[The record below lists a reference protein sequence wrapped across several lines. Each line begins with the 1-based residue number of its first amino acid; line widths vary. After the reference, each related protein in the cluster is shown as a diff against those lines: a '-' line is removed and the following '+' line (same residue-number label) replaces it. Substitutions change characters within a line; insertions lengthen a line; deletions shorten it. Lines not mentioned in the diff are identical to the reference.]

1 MQNCAHRARLRFDET
16 RLDLDISIKTYLQK
30 NMLPLKPVDLAKLP
44 RLPEWQAF
52 SQAVQHGSICTD
64 ELRLLHAAGLTID
77 LSAQVSSPDARAAAT
92 ALLQARGFD
101 QARAALLAGDHV
113 NKTEDRAAW
122 HTMLRAPEPIE
133 AVARE
138 HQRVRE
144 FVEQADAQGKWK
156 AVIHIGIGGSDWGV
170 RLATDACSGSGARR
184 ALKFVANIDGHA
196 LEDAILGLNAQD
208 TLLVV
213 TSKSFTTA
221 ETLANLRRAVDWLA
235 QAGVERPYEQVVAIT
250 ARPDAAR
257 ALGIPSSQVFE
268 FWDWVGGRYS
278 LWSAVGLPV
287 AMAVGIDVIEGI
299 RAGAAA
305 MDEHFAQAPIA
316 ENAPAQLAL
325 AGVAN
330 RSVLG
335 YGSLSIA
342 AYDARLQ
349 FLAPYL
355 QQLDMESLG
364 KSVDMAGD
372 PVGVP
377 TGPSVWGM
385 PGTDGQHTFFQWLHQ
400 GTDGAAVDFIMCRE
414 ADHQWTEEHA
424 MLLANC
430 LAQRQTLL
438 RGTSLDAD
446 RDAMLAQGMP
456 ADKAEWL
463 ARHRR
468 HEGGRPS
475 TLIVLP
481 RLTPYA
487 LGALLALYEHKIFV
501 QALIWGINPFDQ
513 WGVEAGKKMAGG
525 ILREL
530 HGQGQNA
537 DHDLSTQHWISVLT
551 QGR

>member
-1 MQNCAHRARLRFDET
+1 MHSFKPAEHT
-16 RLDLDISIKTYLQK
+16 S
-30 NMLPLKPVDLAKLP
+30 LPH
-44 RLPEWQAF
+44 LPEWKTY
-52 SQAVQHGSICTD
+52 SEAVQDASFCTD
-64 ELRLLHAAGLTID
+64 ALRLVKAAGLTID
-77 LSAQVSSPDARAAAT
+77 LSAQVDSPAARLAAA
-92 ALLQARGFD
+92 ALLNARGFD
-101 QARAALLAGDHV
+101 HARKALLAGEHV
-113 NKTEDRAAW
+113 NLTEDRAAW
-122 HTMLRAPEPIE
+122 HTMLRTPEPIE

-138 HQRVRE
+138 HQRVRD
-144 FVEQADAQGKWK
+144 FVQDADAQDKWK
-156 AVIHIGIGGSDWGV
+156 TIIHIGIGGSDWGV
-170 RLATDACSGSGARR
+170 RLATDACSGNGARR
-184 ALKFVANIDGHA
+184 VLKFVANIDGHA
-196 LEDAILGLNAQD
+196 IENAILGMD
-208 TLLVV
+208 PRETLIVV
-213 TSKSFTTA
+213 TSKSFTTT
-221 ETLANLRRAVDWLA
+221 ETLANLKRAVQWLVD
-235 QAGVERPYEQVVAIT
+235 AGIDRPYEQVVAIT
-250 ARPDAAR
+250 ARPAA
-257 ALGIPSSQVFE
+257 AAKLGIPDAQVFQ

-287 AMAVGIDVIEGI
+287 ALAVGLEVIEGI

-305 MDEHFAQAPIA
+305 MDAHFAEADIA
-316 ENAPAQLAL
+316 GNAPVQLAL

-349 FLAPYL
+349 YLAPYL

-364 KSVDMAGD
+364 KSVDLAGH

-414 ADHQWTEEHA
+414 ADHQWVEEHA

-438 RGTSLDAD
+438 RGTSFDAD
-446 RDAMLAQGMP
+446 HAALLAQGMP
-456 ADKAEWL
+456 EGDAQWL
-463 ARHRR
+463 ARHRHHR
-468 HEGGRPS
+468 GGRPS

-513 WGVEAGKKMAGG
+513 WGVEAGKKMASG
-525 ILREL
+525 ILQEL
-530 HGQGQNA
+530 HGEPLA
-537 DHDLSTQHWISVLT
+537 ASHDLSTRHWISVLT
-551 QGR
+551 DDRQGQ

>member
-1 MQNCAHRARLRFDET
+1 MRP
-16 RLDLDISIKTYLQK
+16 LDIAAPANLSQ
-30 NMLPLKPVDLAKLP
+30 M
-44 RLPEWQAF
+44 PEWLAYAK
-52 SQAVQHGSICTD
+52 AVQSASFCAD
-64 ELRLLHAAGLTID
+64 ELRLIEAADLTLD
-77 LSAQVSSPDARAAAT
+77 LSAQITSPAMRAAGNE
-92 ALLQARGFD
+92 LLNSRGFEQARV
-101 QARAALLAGDHV
+101 ALLAGEHV
-113 NKTEDRAAW
+113 NPTEDRAAW
-122 HTMLRAPEPIE
+122 HTMLRASRPIE

-138 HQRVRE
+138 CRRVRD
-144 FVEQADAQGKWK
+144 FVAQADSEGKWQS
-156 AVIHIGIGGSDWGV
+156 VIHIGIGGSDWGV
-170 RLATDACSGSGARR
+170 RLVTDACGGNSARR
-184 ALKFVANIDGHA
+184 ALRFVANIDGHA
-196 LEDAILGLNAQD
+196 LEDAILGLDPKN
-208 TLLVV
+208 TLVIV
-213 TSKSFTTA
+213 TSKSFTTT
-221 ETLANLRRAVDWLA
+221 ETLANLRRAVRWLE
-235 QAGVERPYEQVVAIT
+235 QAGIERPYEQVVAIT
-250 ARPDAAR
+250 ARPAA
-257 ALGIPSSQVFE
+257 AQAMGIRIDQIFE

-287 AMAVGIDVIEGI
+287 AMAVGIDVVEDI
-299 RAGAAA
+299 RAGASA
-305 MDEHFAQAPIA
+305 MDVHFAEAPIS

-330 RSVLG
+330 RSLLG

-364 KSVDMAGD
+364 KSVDLAGR

-377 TGPSVWGM
+377 TGPAVWGM

-438 RGTSLDAD
+438 QGTSFDAD
-446 RDAMLAQGMP
+446 RAALLEQGLP
-456 ADKAEWL
+456 QDKAEWL
-463 ARHRR
+463 ARHRK
-468 HEGGRPS
+468 HPGGRPS

-481 RLTPYA
+481 RLTPHA

-513 WGVEAGKKMAGG
+513 WGVEAGKKMATG
-525 ILREL
+525 ILQEL
-530 HGQGQNA
+530 HGKEQNA
-537 DHDLSTQHWISVLT
+537 AHDLSTRHWITALA
-551 QGR
+551 RNP

>member
-1 MQNCAHRARLRFDET
+1 
-16 RLDLDISIKTYLQK
+16 
-30 NMLPLKPVDLAKLP
+30 MLPLEPADHANLLQ
-44 RLPEWQAF
+44 LPEWQAF
-52 SQAVQHGSICTD
+52 SHAVENAAFCTD
-64 ELRLLHAAGLTID
+64 ELRLVQAADLTID
-77 LSAQVSSPDARAAAT
+77 LSAHVTSPAARDAGA
-92 ALLQARGFD
+92 ALLRARGFD
-101 QARAALLAGDHV
+101 QARKALLDGEHV

-122 HTMLRAPEPIE
+122 HTMLRAPEPID

-138 HQRVRE
+138 HQRVRQ
-144 FVEQADAQGKWK
+144 FVQQADADGKWK
-156 AVIHIGIGGSDWGV
+156 AIIHIGIGGSDWGV
-170 RLATDACSGSGARR
+170 RLTTDACSGSGSGAHRV
-184 ALKFVANIDGHA
+184 LKFVANIDGHA
-196 LEDAILGLNAQD
+196 LEDAILGLDATD
-208 TLLVV
+208 TLIVV
-213 TSKSFTTA
+213 TSKSFTTT
-221 ETLANLRRAVDWLA
+221 ETLANLRRAIDWLK
-235 QAGVERPYEQVVAIT
+235 QAGIDSPYEQVVAIT

-257 ALGIPSSQVFE
+257 ALGVPATQIFE

-287 AMAVGIDVIEGI
+287 AMAVGIDVIEGV

-305 MDEHFAQAPIA
+305 MDAHFAQAPIA

-364 KSVDMAGD
+364 KSVDMAGN

-414 ADHQWTEEHA
+414 ADHQWTEQHA

-438 RGTSLDAD
+438 QGTSAD
-446 RDAMLAQGMP
+446 TDRAGMLAQGMA
-456 ADKAEWL
+456 ADRAEWL
-463 ARHRR
+463 SRHRK
-468 HEGGRPS
+468 HQGGRPS

-481 RLTPYA
+481 RLTPFA

-513 WGVEAGKKMAGG
+513 WGVEAGKKMASG
-525 ILREL
+525 ILQEL
-530 HGQGQNA
+530 HGQSSDA
-537 DHDLSTQHWISVLT
+537 SHDLSTQHWISVLT

>member
-1 MQNCAHRARLRFDET
+1 MLSFDPADHAN
-16 RLDLDISIKTYLQK
+16 LL
-30 NMLPLKPVDLAKLP
+30 

-52 SQAVQHGSICTD
+52 KLAIQNSSFCND
-64 ELRLLHAAGLTID
+64 ELRLMEAAGLTID
-77 LSAQVSSPDARAAAT
+77 LSAHVTSPAARDAAT
-92 ALLQARGFD
+92 ALLTARGFD
-101 QARAALLAGDHV
+101 QARTALLAGDPV
-113 NKTEDRAAW
+113 NQTEDRAAW

-133 AVARE
+133 CVARE

-144 FVEQADAQGKWK
+144 FVQQADAQQKWK

-170 RLATDACSGSGARR
+170 RLATDACSANGARR
-184 ALKFVANIDGHA
+184 TLKFVANIDGHA
-196 LEDAILGLNAQD
+196 LEDAILGLD
-208 TLLVV
+208 PKETLIVV
-213 TSKSFTTA
+213 TSKSFTTT
-221 ETLANLRRAVDWLA
+221 ETLANLRRAVAWLA
-235 QAGVERPYEQVVAIT
+235 QAGVEHPYEQVVAIT
-250 ARPDAAR
+250 ARPQAAR
-257 ALGIPSSQVFE
+257 ELGISPARIFE

-287 AMAVGIDVIEGI
+287 AMAVGLDVIEGI

-305 MDEHFAQAPIA
+305 MDAHFAEAPIA

-335 YGSLSIA
+335 YSSLSIA

-364 KSVDMAGD
+364 KSVDMAGN

-424 MLLANC
+424 TLLANC

-438 RGTSLDAD
+438 RGTSFESD
-446 RDAMLAQGMP
+446 RDGMLGQGMP
-456 ADKAEWL
+456 SEKAEWL
-463 ARHRR
+463 ARHRK
-468 HEGGRPS
+468 HKGGRPS

-513 WGVEAGKKMAGG
+513 WGVEAGKKMASG

-530 HGQGQNA
+530 HGQDQNA
-537 DHDLSTQHWISVLT
+537 THDLSTRHWISILN

>member
-1 MQNCAHRARLRFDET
+1 
-16 RLDLDISIKTYLQK
+16 
-30 NMLPLKPVDLAKLP
+30 MLPIDPAKPANLLQLP
-44 RLPEWQAF
+44 QWQAF
-52 SQAVQHGSICTD
+52 TRAIEAATFCTD
-64 ELRLLHAAGLTID
+64 ELRLIDGAGLTID
-77 LSAQVSSPDARAAAT
+77 LSAQASSDETRST
-92 ALLQARGFD
+92 GEALLIARGFD
-101 QARAALLAGDHV
+101 QARAALLAGEPV
-113 NKTEDRAAW
+113 NRTEDRAAW
-122 HTMLRAPEPIE
+122 HTMLRAPEPLE
-133 AVARE
+133 VVTRE

-144 FVEQADAQGKWK
+144 FVQQADAAGKWK
-156 AVIHIGIGGSDWGV
+156 SVIHIGIGGSDWGV
-170 RLATDACSGSGARR
+170 RLATDACSGNGARR
-184 ALKFVANIDGHA
+184 ILKFVANIDGHA
-196 LEDAILGLNAQD
+196 LENAILGLDAKT
-208 TLLVV
+208 TLIVV
-213 TSKSFTTA
+213 TSKSFTTT
-221 ETLANLRRAVDWLA
+221 ETLANLRRALRWLTE
-235 QAGVERPYEQVVAIT
+235 AGVHAPYEQVVAVT
-250 ARPDAAR
+250 ARPEAAR
-257 ALGIPSSQVFE
+257 ALGVPAAQVFE

-287 AMAVGIDVIEGI
+287 ALAVGIDVIEQI

-305 MDEHFAQAPIA
+305 MDAHFAHAPIA
-316 ENAPAQLAL
+316 DNAPAQLAL

-342 AYDARLQ
+342 AYDARLR

-364 KSVDMAGD
+364 KSVDMAGN

-400 GTDGAAVDFIMCRE
+400 GTDGAPVDFIMCRE
-414 ADHQWTEEHA
+414 ADHQWGEEHA

-438 RGTSLDAD
+438 RGTSIDDD
-446 RDAMLAQGMP
+446 RAGLLAQGMA

-463 ARHRR
+463 SRHRK
-468 HEGGRPS
+468 HQGGRPS

-481 RLTPYA
+481 KLTAHA

-513 WGVEAGKKMAGG
+513 WGVEAGKKMASG

-530 HGQGQNA
+530 HGETRDAN
-537 DHDLSTQHWISVLT
+537 HDLSTSHWISILT
-551 QGR
+551 QRA

>member
-1 MQNCAHRARLRFDET
+1 MHPVQPADHA
-16 RLDLDISIKTYLQK
+16 S
-30 NMLPLKPVDLAKLP
+30 LPH
-44 RLPEWQAF
+44 LPEWKAY
-52 SQAVQHGSICTD
+52 SEAVLEASFCTD
-64 ELRLLHAAGLTID
+64 DLHLVHAAGLTID
-77 LSAQVSSPDARAAAT
+77 LSAQVDSPAARQAAEN
-92 ALLQARGFD
+92 LLNARGFD
-101 QARAALLAGDHV
+101 SARKALLAGEHV
-113 NKTEDRAAW
+113 NRTEDRAAW

-133 AVARE
+133 AVANE
-138 HQRVRE
+138 HRRVRE
-144 FVEQADAQGKWK
+144 FVLDADAQGKWK
-156 AVIHIGIGGSDWGV
+156 SIIHIGIGGSDWGV
-170 RLATDACSGSGARR
+170 RLATDACGGYGSRR
-184 ALKFVANIDGHA
+184 ILKFVANIDGHA
-196 LEDAILGLNAQD
+196 IEDAILGMD
-208 TLLVV
+208 PRETLVV
-213 TSKSFTTA
+213 ATSKSFTTT
-221 ETLANLRRAVDWLA
+221 ETLANLRRAIQWLA
-235 QAGVERPYEQVVAIT
+235 DSGIENPYEQVVAIT
-250 ARPDAAR
+250 AKPAA
-257 ALGIPSSQVFE
+257 AAQLGIPDSQIFK

-287 AMAVGIDVIEGI
+287 ALAVGLDVVEGI

-305 MDEHFAQAPIA
+305 MDAHFAQADIA
-316 ENAPAQLAL
+316 DNAPVQLAL

-349 FLAPYL
+349 YLAPYL

-364 KSVDMAGD
+364 KSVDLAGQ

-414 ADHQWTEEHA
+414 ADHQWVEEHA

-438 RGTSLDAD
+438 RGTSFEAD
-446 RDAMLAQGMP
+446 RAALLAQGMP
-456 ADKAEWL
+456 EDNAQWL
-463 ARHRR
+463 ASHRHHR
-468 HEGGRPS
+468 GGRPS

-481 RLTPYA
+481 RLTPHA
-487 LGALLALYEHKIFV
+487 MGALLALYEHKVFV

-513 WGVEAGKKMAGG
+513 WGVEAGKKMASG
-525 ILREL
+525 ILQEL
-530 HGQGQNA
+530 HGEAQTA
-537 DHDLSTQHWISVLT
+537 SHDQSTRHWISLLAGDR

>member
-1 MQNCAHRARLRFDET
+1 
-16 RLDLDISIKTYLQK
+16 
-30 NMLPLKPVDLAKLP
+30 MLPLDPAAHVNLP
-44 RLPEWQAF
+44 QLPEWQAF
-52 SQAVQHGSICTD
+52 RLAVQEASFCTD
-64 ELRLLHAAGLTID
+64 ELRLVEAAGLTID
-77 LSAQVSSPDARAAAT
+77 LSAHVTSPTARKAAA
-92 ALLQARGFD
+92 ALLAARGFD
-101 QARAALLAGDHV
+101 QARKALLAGEHV

-122 HTMLRAPEPIE
+122 HTMLRAPEPID

-138 HQRVRE
+138 HQRVRD
-144 FVEQADAQGKWK
+144 FVRQADAQGKWK

-184 ALKFVANIDGHA
+184 TLKFVANIDGHA
-196 LEDAILGLNAQD
+196 LEDAILGLDAKD
-208 TLLVV
+208 TLIVV
-213 TSKSFTTA
+213 TSKSFTTT
-221 ETLANLRRAVDWLA
+221 ETLANLRRAVDWLT
-235 QAGVERPYEQVVAIT
+235 QAGIERPYEQVVAIT
-250 ARPDAAR
+250 ARPNAAR
-257 ALGIPSSQVFE
+257 ALGVPASQVFE

-305 MDEHFAQAPIA
+305 MDAHFAQAPIA

-364 KSVDMAGD
+364 KSVDMAGN

-438 RGTSLDAD
+438 QGTSADAD
-446 RDAMLAQGMP
+446 RIGLLAQGMASDT
-456 ADKAEWL
+456 ADWL
-463 ARHRR
+463 SRHRK
-468 HEGGRPS
+468 HQGGRPS

-513 WGVEAGKKMAGG
+513 WGVEAGKKMASG
-525 ILREL
+525 ILQEL
-530 HGQGQNA
+530 HGQTGSST
-537 DHDLSTQHWISVLT
+537 HDLSTQHWISVLT
-551 QGR
+551 AGR